1 MAETRPSSTPGV
13 TSAPRSAR
21 IRILVADS
29 EDIVA
34 SITADL
40 LQDLG
45 YDVTTIQH
53 SMTGLVTAAQQDRPD
68 LVVVDTMLSGSEDD
82 GALIETVG
90 RLGMPTLFTTGGI
103 FTEPGVSSLA
113 KPFSQTELAKAVQSV
128 IDRVPRLVKPS

>member
-1 MAETRPSSTPGV
+1 MADIRPSPTAGV
-13 TSAPRSAR
+13 NPAPRSAR

-29 EDIVA
+29 EDIIA

-68 LVVVDTMLSGSEDD
+68 LVIVDTMLSGSEND
-82 GALIETVG
+82 GALIATVG
-90 RLGMPTLFTTGGI
+90 RLGMPALFTTGGI
-103 FTEPGVSSLA
+103 FVEPGMSSLS
-113 KPFSQTELAKAVQSV
+113 KPFSQAELAKAVQSV
-128 IDRVPRLVKPS
+128 IDRVHPEIKSS